1 MLRHLAHIL
10 LNPLTIFWLALLT
23 GLFLY
28 YRGVRGIG
36 QGTLIGA
43 LTWLF
48 LISVS
53 PFPVY
58 LVQQRES
65 RFPVLW
71 ELPEQSDSLHI
82 LVLGGGHTLSP
93 DLPPHDQL
101 SDQALARL
109 SEGVRLKQQLPEA
122 KLIGSGN
129 SQSNRTSQATV
140 LMNTAVSLGISPL
153 DTLQN
158 TRPFDTETEAYA
170 YAKRFGTENP
180 VILVTSALH
189 MPRAV
194 YWFEQAGVEAIPA
207 PTDHRVK
214 PDPQKSPYN
223 WKPSANKI
231 QMTGA
236 LLHEWAGMVYA
247 KLKS

>member
-1 MLRHLAHIL
+1 VRAIAHIL

-28 YRGVRGIG
+28 YRGVKGIG

-53 PFPVY
+53 PLPVY

-82 LVLGGGHTLSP
+82 LLLGGGHTLSP
-93 DLPPHDQL
+93 DLPPNDQL
-101 SDQALARL
+101 SSQALARL

-129 SQSNRTSQATV
+129 SQSKRTPQAAV
-140 LMNTAVSLGISPL
+140 LMNTAVALGISPL

-158 TRPFDTETEAYA
+158 IRPYNTETEAFT
-170 YAKRFGTENP
+170 YAKRFGTDTP
-180 VILVTSALH
+180 LILVTSAVH
-189 MPRAV
+189 MPRAL
-194 YWFEQAGVEAIPA
+194 YWFERAGVQAIPA
-207 PTDHRVK
+207 PTDHWVK

-223 WKPSANKI
+223 WKPSAIKI

-247 KLKS
+247 KLRS